1 MVGLIRR
8 LIERWIEWRAR
19 KRAPLDI
26 TQHPLLQPSND
37 GPRIRTRPLTEHE
50 RKYHAAKSAGTK
62 LPQVDTAKKLRV
74 R

>member
-26 TQHPLLQPSND
+26 TQHPLLQPDGD
-37 GPRIRTRPLTEHE
+37 GPRITTRPLTEHE
-50 RKYHAAKSAGTK
+50 RRYHAGTK